1 MQAAQA
7 FFACDKNEML
17 AANFLF
23 ENAESLR
30 EEADEGVA
38 PVRGSSTGGFRPVPR
53 PGPTAPPSVVPQ
65 PGPSVAPQPA
75 PSVVPQPAPNVAPQ
89 PAPSVAPQP
98 DTSVAPQPAPSVVP
112 QPAPAEVKKEEGIIS
127 YLK

>member
-23 ENAESLR
+23 ENGESMR
-30 EEADEGVA
+30 EEAEEGVA
-38 PVRGSSTGGFRPVPR
+38 PVRGSPSGGFRPVPR
-53 PGPTAPPSVVPQ
+53 PGPTAPP
-65 PGPSVAPQPA
+65 APAPA
-75 PSVVPQPAPNVAPQ
+75 PSVAPQ

-98 DTSVAPQPAPSVVP
+98 APSVAPQPAPSEAP
-112 QPAPAEVKKEEGIIS
+112 QPAPAEVKKEEGIIP
-127 YLK
+127 Y